1 MTPAEIALALAR
13 GGRNALERDRQRIND
28 LNVYPVPDGDTGSNL
43 ADTAAALVDG
53 LDDPTLAAADRTALA
68 RAATRA
74 ALMGARGNSG
84 VILSQIVRGFAEGLG
99 PGVGRLDG
107 ATVARALRGA
117 ADAAYSAVRQPVEGT
132 MLTAI
137 REMAEAA
144 EAQGPDA
151 SLEEVLDAAMTAGAE
166 AVERTPELLSV
177 LKDAGVVDAGAA
189 GLVEA
194 VRGAV
199 AGLRGQRLEPAQEA
213 VVRPISPDAIHL
225 EPSRYTYCTSFVV
238 EEEEIDRDQ
247 LERDLMPLGDSLLVV
262 GEPPMVKVHVH
273 TDDPAAALAIAT
285 DVGMI
290 DRVEVRNMHRQ
301 TEERERR
308 LSAEA
313 ALRLVPP
320 PQADAI
326 ATSVVAVAV
335 GEGNAHTFRELGV
348 DELVEGGQSMNPST
362 GEIAEAI
369 ARCAG
374 AGVVV
379 LPNNGNVILA
389 AEQAAAQAGRPVR
402 VVPTR
407 SIPAG
412 LAALERFAPEGELDR
427 NAGRMRAAAEG
438 VRTGEL
444 TTAARGATLD
454 GVAVTAGDHIGLVD
468 GRLVAAGSDARTVV
482 DGITRELL
490 RGEPGQLTVIRGDP
504 EPFDVATWLGKLLH
518 DRPGLE
524 VRDLDGGQP
533 LYGLLLGASP
543 ASPGAG
549 NLTAENTAVV
559 LDSTADL
566 DDPQARHANWRMVP
580 LTVRFGEEAFLDYV
594 EMRPDEFYRRL
605 EGADT
610 LPQTA
615 APSPGA
621 WQEEFEAL
629 GEYSRIIVV
638 AISSQ
643 VSATA
648 QTAELGA
655 RAVDPGGSRISVLD
669 GLSVSIGT
677 LLLAEGVQRLLVRGT
692 TDNELM
698 SWFGQARDR
707 LGVLVSVD
715 TLEYLERGGR
725 IGRARALLGNLLGL
739 RPMLTLRDGAVE
751 PFRRV
756 RSRAQAMQEFE
767 RFLRNAVPESGTATA
782 AVVHARDP
790 EGAEA
795 LRAMIA
801 RVRPRVTIERVGE
814 LGAVVG
820 THGGPGT
827 LAMAVLPE

>member
-13 GGRNALERDRQRIND
+13 GGRDALERDRQRIND

-43 ADTAAALVDG
+43 ADTAAALVEG

-68 RAATRA
+68 RAASRA

-99 PGVGRLDG
+99 PGVGTLDG

-144 EAQGPDA
+144 EATGPEARLD
-151 SLEEVLDAAMTAGAE
+151 EVLDAAMTAGAQ

-199 AGLRGQRLEPAQEA
+199 AGLRGQGLEPTQEA
-213 VVRPISPDAIHL
+213 VVRPISADAIHL

-238 EEEEIDRDQ
+238 EDEEIDRDQ
-247 LERDLMPLGDSLLVV
+247 LERDLTPLGDSLLVV

-320 PQADAI
+320 PAAEAV

-335 GEGNAHTFRELGV
+335 GEGNARAFRELGA
-348 DELVEGGQSMNPST
+348 DEVVEGGQSMNPST

-369 ARCAG
+369 ARCPG

-389 AEQAAAQAGRPVR
+389 AEHAAAEADRPVR

-412 LAALERFAPEGELDR
+412 LEALGRFAQGVEIDR

-444 TTAARGATLD
+444 TTAARQAMLD
-454 GVAVTAGDHIGLVD
+454 GVVVTAGDHIGLVD

-490 RGEPGQLTVIRGDP
+490 RGDPGELTVIRGDT
-504 EPFDVATWLGKLLH
+504 EPFDVGAWLSQLLH
-518 DRPGLE
+518 ERPGLE
-524 VRDLDGGQP
+524 VRELDGGQP
-533 LYGLLLGASP
+533 LYGLLLGAS
-543 ASPGAG
+543 ASRGAAS
-549 NLTAENTAVV
+549 LTAQNTAVV

-580 LTVRFGEEAFLDYV
+580 LTVRFGDEAFLDYV

-605 EGADT
+605 EQAEE

-621 WQEEFEAL
+621 WQEMFEEV
-629 GEYSRIIVV
+629 GDYSRIVVV

-655 RAVDPGGSRISVLD
+655 RAVDPGARRISVLD

-707 LGVLVSVD
+707 LGVLISVD

-767 RFLRNAVPESGTATA
+767 RYLRNAVPESGTATA